1 VTHADARPVADTRAT
16 GPEKNQRG
24 MGIAM
29 LYAVTA
35 FTGAALLFMVQ
46 PLAAKLILPSFGGSA
61 TVWSTSSLFFQV
73 LLLLGY
79 LYAHLSTH
87 RFGAYWQPRSHV
99 LVLLVPLLAL
109 PVALPSNAAPGAD
122 DSPAVW
128 LLRILA
134 VMVGLPFLVLSA
146 TGPLIQRW
154 YSWSD
159 GPRADDPYFL
169 FAGSNLGSFVGLLSY
184 PLLIEPTLTLSQ
196 QRLGWSW
203 AFVAFLVLMGVCAA
217 TVRSP
222 RGVQRDVV
230 PAAEEPRPPWPQ
242 LLTWGALAFLP
253 SCLMLAVTSH
263 ISTDVAPIPLVWV
276 LPLAVYLASFVAA
289 FARTSR
295 QPPVKLTRLAVASA
309 FLAGVV
315 SLATVSLPIIVVVAL
330 DIALVALVGYAAHA
344 RLATTRPAPGQL
356 TAFYLV
362 ISVGGALG
370 GLVNGV
376 VAPLLFNRVWEYGL
390 TLAAV
395 PLLMLGVS
403 AKASNWMTRRYHP
416 AFRLV
421 VGLVLTLVVMLSAA
435 VAIVSKAKSGIVVA
449 LLIIVVVGA
458 VGWFIARAPVVLA
471 LSLLIGTAGIGVQAM
486 TAAMLTERTF
496 YGSYRVTSGDGMHK
510 LVHGTTVHGIQ
521 WWDATKRTIPTAYY
535 AQEGPLGQVMDEVKR
550 TRTGI
555 VGLGAG
561 GIATYAGAGD
571 HYTFYEID
579 PAIARIAEDPRYF
592 SYLEDSPASVDVVL
606 GDGRLKLEEEP
617 EGEFDLLILDA
628 FSSDSIP
635 VHLLTREALSLYLS
649 RLKPD
654 GTLVV
659 HVSNRIFD
667 LKPVVG
673 DVASDLGLVAMAG
686 RGGATE
692 RADSTPS
699 EWIVLTHSR
708 DLEARLRDKGWS
720 QLEPDGSRV
729 WTDDYASVL
738 SALRWSVDRGER

>member
-1 VTHADARPVADTRAT
+1 MTDTNVLPAPHERAVAPAIER
-16 GPEKNQRG
+16 RG
-24 MGIAM
+24 VGIAV
-29 LYAVTA
+29 LYAVTS
-35 FTGAALLFMVQ
+35 FVGAALLFMVQ

-79 LYAHLSTH
+79 LYAHLSTR
-87 RFGAYWQPRSHV
+87 RFGAFWQPRAHV
-99 LVLLVPLLAL
+99 LVLLIPLLAL
-109 PVALPSNAAPGAD
+109 PIALPTNAAPDAD
-122 DSPAVW
+122 ASPAMW
-128 LLRILA
+128 LLRVLA

-154 YSWSD
+154 YSWSR

-184 PLLIEPTLTLSQ
+184 PLLIEPTFTLSEQ
-196 QRLGWSW
+196 KWGWSW
-203 AFVAFLVLMGVCAA
+203 AFVAFLVLMAACAT
-217 TVRSP
+217 TVRST
-222 RGVQRDVV
+222 RGEQRDAA
-230 PAAEEPRPPWPQ
+230 PAEETPRPTTAQ
-242 LLTWGALAFLP
+242 VLTWGALAFLP

-289 FARTSR
+289 FARTTR
-295 QPPVKLTRLAVASA
+295 QAPANLTRVAVAGA

-315 SLATVSLPIIVVVAL
+315 SLVAVKLPIVLVVSLDV
-330 DIALVALVGYAAHA
+330 ALVALVGYAAHS
-344 RLATTRPAPGQL
+344 RLATTRPAPGHL
-356 TAFYLV
+356 TTFYLV
-362 ISVGGALG
+362 ISAGGALG

-395 PLLMLGVS
+395 PLLMVGIS
-403 AKASNWMTRRYHP
+403 AKVSNWITRRYHP
-416 AFRLV
+416 AFRLA
-421 VGLVLTLVVMLSAA
+421 VGLILTLVVMLLATVVLMSQADSRISAIL
-435 VAIVSKAKSGIVVA
+435 IVIFA
-449 LLIIVVVGA
+449 VGA
-458 VGWFIARAPVVLA
+458 VGWLVARAPVVLA
-471 LSLLIGTAGIGVQAM
+471 LSLLIATATIGVQAM

-496 YGSYRVTSGDGMHK
+496 YGSYRVIAEGGMHK

-521 WWDATKRTIPTAYY
+521 WWDKAERDVPTAYY
-535 AQEGPLGQVMDEVKR
+535 AQEGPLGDVMSAVSS

-561 GIATYAGAGD
+561 GIAAYARPGD
-571 HYTFYEID
+571 HFTYYEID
-579 PAIARIAEDPRYF
+579 PAIARVAEDHHFF
-592 SYLEDSPASVDVVL
+592 SFMEDSPATIDVVL

-635 VHLLTREALSLYLS
+635 VHLLTREALKVYLA
-649 RLKPD
+649 RLSSG

-667 LKPVVG
+667 LKPVLAAG
-673 DVASDLGLVAMAG
+673 ASDAGLVAMAKQ
-686 RGGATE
+686 GGATE
-692 RADSTPS
+692 RADSQPS
-699 EWIVLTHSR
+699 EWVVLSPSP
-708 DLEARLRDKGWS
+708 DLRGTLRDEGWS
-720 QLEPDGSRV
+720 QLKPDGARV

-738 SALRWSVDRGER
+738 SALKWSVG